1 MFVVKGLKMVSMNRT
16 STLVSGSIHS
26 SKISDLRDLFEMYA
40 KNKDIADSLFR
51 YSPKEELTDSI
62 LFYFLYVQPVL
73 VFFVLLCFVGMTIIV
88 KFEKEV
94 RENFLFIIVQE
105 LFEILQLL
113 IPIPVQIAILGM
125 DRQYLLYQYCELYR
139 SFTLYIPHGF
149 YMVSQWMK
157 VILTVHRF
165 VIFYAPLKSKLF
177 FSRRKMIICIVV
189 VPIVLFCVSTIAQYD
204 YKFEKSSAIDSET
217 HEPVYYCYI
226 SNDPILGE
234 YRRLI
239 VFIVS
244 SLIPVI
250 AMIVFGIALVY
261 QIRKMIAFRR
271 QTVQVPNSS
280 LNYLN
285 IVVCW
290 CTLIYIVFSIPR
302 SIIDGYNVYQWISNN
317 DMEIQNIERFINI
330 MSCITIINHVACA
343 LNIPFTLIIFLCLNR
358 NIRVKF
364 VRLFRKAT
372 SKHKK
377 RQITIVGQVN
387 LSVTPDRS
395 HGKE

>member
-26 SKISDLRDLFEMYA
+26 SKISDLRDLFEMYV

-105 LFEILQLL
+105 LFEILQILQ
-113 IPIPVQIAILGM
+113 IPVQIAILGM

-189 VPIVLFCVSTIAQYD
+189 VPIVLFCVSTIAEYD

-226 SNDPILGE
+226 SNDPIPGE

-250 AMIVFGIALVY
+250 AMTVFGIALVY
-261 QIRKMIAFRR
+261 QIRKMIAFSR
-271 QTVQVPNSS
+271 QTVHVPNSS
-280 LNYLN
+280 LEYSCML
-285 IVVCW
+285 VYFD
-290 CTLIYIVFSIPR
+290 IY
-302 SIIDGYNVYQWISNN
+302 
-317 DMEIQNIERFINI
+317 
-330 MSCITIINHVACA
+330 
-343 LNIPFTLIIFLCLNR
+343 CL
-358 NIRVKF
+358 F
-364 VRLFRKAT
+364 Y
-372 SKHKK
+372 SQKHY
-377 RQITIVGQVN
+377 
-387 LSVTPDRS
+387 
-395 HGKE
+395 

>member
-1 MFVVKGLKMVSMNRT
+1 MFVVKGLKMVSMNET
-16 STLVSGSIHS
+16 ST
-26 SKISDLRDLFEMYA
+26 SKISDLRDLWEMYA

-51 YSPKEELTDSI
+51 YSPKEELPDSI

-94 RENFLFIIVQE
+94 RKNYLFIIVQE
-105 LFEILQLL
+105 LFEILHLL

-125 DRQYLLYQYCELYR
+125 DRQYLLYQYCDLYR

-177 FSRRKMIICIVV
+177 FSRRKIIFCIVV
-189 VPIVLFCVSTIAQYD
+189 VPMMLFCVSTIAEYD

-226 SNDPILGE
+226 VNDPILGE

-239 VFIVS
+239 VIIVS
-244 SLIPVI
+244 SLIP
-250 AMIVFGIALVY
+250 MIVMTVFGIALVY
-261 QIRKMIAFRR
+261 QIRKRITFRR
-271 QTVQVPNSS
+271 HNVFVSNIP

-302 SIIDGYNVYQWISNN
+302 SIIEGYQVYQWINNN
-317 DMEIQNIERFINI
+317 DVEIQNIERFINI
-330 MSCITIINHVACA
+330 MSCITIIHHVACA
-343 LNIPFTLIIFLCLNR
+343 LNIPLTLIIFLCLNR
-358 NIRVKF
+358 NVRVKF
-364 VRLFRKAT
+364 FRLFRKT
-372 SKHKK
+372 TYKK
-377 RQITIVGQVN
+377 KKSNVNQTN
-387 LSVTPDRS
+387 LSVTLNRS
-395 HGKE
+395 HEKE

>member
-1 MFVVKGLKMVSMNRT
+1 MFVVKGLNMVSMNRT

-26 SKISDLRDLFEMYA
+26 STISDLRDLLEMYA

-51 YSPKEELTDSI
+51 YAPKEELTDSI

-94 RENFLFIIVQE
+94 RENFLFISVQE

-139 SFTLYIPHGF
+139 SFTLYIPHGL

-165 VIFYAPLKSKLF
+165 GIFYAPLKSKLF

-189 VPIVLFCVSTIAQYD
+189 VPILLFCVSTIAEYD

-217 HEPVYYCYI
+217 HEPVHYCYI

-250 AMIVFGIALVY
+250 AMTVFGIALVY

-271 QTVQVPNSS
+271 QTVHVPNSS
-280 LNYLN
+280 LEYSCML
-285 IVVCW
+285 VYFD
-290 CTLIYIVFSIPR
+290 IYCLFYSQKHYWWIQCVSM
-302 SIIDGYNVYQWISNN
+302 DKQQWHGDSKHWT
-317 DMEIQNIERFINI
+317 FINI

-372 SKHKK
+372 SKHKR
-377 RQITIVGQVN
+377 RQITIVDQVN
-387 LSVTPDRS
+387 LSVTLDRS